1 LSVCLSLSVNEV
13 TQKIVDEFLFNVW
26 EGKQQTVSW
35 ILVVIW
41 I

>member
-1 LSVCLSLSVNEV
+1 MSEV
-13 TQKIVDEFLFNVW
+13 TQKVVDEFLLNVW

-41 I
+41 N